1 MTRKQ
6 MERIKRKVLEAAGG
20 PVPLAAHLGITRHA
34 IYQWDRVP
42 AERLGQVMEVTGLEA
57 HEIRPDLFKVQAT
70 A

>member
-1 MTRKQ
+1 MARKNF
-6 MERIKRKVLEAAGG
+6 EKIKAKVLKAAGG

-42 AERLGQVMEVTGLEA
+42 AERLGAVMEFTGLQA
-57 HEIRPDLFKVQAT
+57 HEIRPDLFKEKAT